1 MSLFGPKTQD
11 EDETPD
17 FTTVADPVMA
27 EPEPILPRKPVQV
40 YVPPAEP
47 EPEPMFI
54 PEAPEQIKERQPVEI
69 AMPETVFESIQE
81 PAVEAVS
88 EPKEAIEPAPEAQF
102 VPEPVV
108 NVQVKKTPPVKIVPP
123 VIQDFPAS
131 KPHFKVKTHQPAV
144 QKEPRGNFKPKSEA
158 VRTSILESREQIQE
172 VPFETPKIEQKKE
185 PAKQPSFLNSF
196 LAPKSEAE
204 ITRRK
209 FQLQE
214 MEKEKD
220 ISKRVVD
227 IDKTYKE
234 GLTTLRDLLAPASLK
249 FESSYFELNGK
260 FGRSFFV
267 LAYPR
272 FLSSNWLSFIVQ
284 AEGAL
289 DLSMFI
295 YPIDSETILKKLKS
309 KVGEIGSQMAIN
321 QEKGMVRDPMLETAY
336 GDVEGLRDQLMQ
348 GTERYFRFALYFT
361 LYADDLKELD
371 KNSSTLESAL
381 GAKLI
386 VTKRALM
393 QTQDGFNSTLPLGLD
408 ELDVGN
414 NMNTSPLSTA
424 FPFVS
429 SDLTGNDGILYGINR
444 HNNSLI
450 LFDRFAMENANAVVF
465 AKSGAGKSY
474 AVKLE
479 VLRSLMVGTEV
490 IIVDP
495 ENEYKHLAD
504 AVGGTYLSVSLNSNS
519 RINPFDLPIAIEGED
534 NADVLRSS
542 IVNLLGLFSL
552 MLGKLNPTE
561 EALMDKALWQTY
573 AKKDITAETDF
584 RTAEYPTMNDLVE
597 ILSNMVGA
605 ESLAQRLTKFTEGTF
620 AGLFNQPTNVVL
632 NNQLVVFSIRD
643 LEEELRPVAM
653 YIVLGYIWNV
663 VRSELKRRILVL
675 DEAWIMMQHEDSAR
689 FVFGMAKRAR
699 KYYLGLSTIT
709 QDVADFMASPYGK
722 PIVTNSSIQLLLKQ
736 SPAAIN
742 IIAET
747 FFLTEGEKYLLLES
761 EVGEGIFFAGLK
773 HAAIKI
779 YASYVE
785 DQIITTDPK
794 QLLEIEENQEQVNG

>member
-1 MSLFGPKTQD
+1 MSLFKIKT
-11 EDETPD
+11 
-17 FTTVADPVMA
+17 
-27 EPEPILPRKPVQV
+27 
-40 YVPPAEP
+40 
-47 EPEPMFI
+47 
-54 PEAPEQIKERQPVEI
+54 KEE
-69 AMPETVFESIQE
+69 
-81 PAVEAVS
+81 
-88 EPKEAIEPAPEAQF
+88 
-102 VPEPVV
+102 
-108 NVQVKKTPPVKIVPP
+108 
-123 VIQDFPAS
+123 
-131 KPHFKVKTHQPAV
+131 
-144 QKEPRGNFKPKSEA
+144 
-158 VRTSILESREQIQE
+158 L
-172 VPFETPKIEQKKE
+172 EQKKTLLE
-185 PAKQPSFLNSF
+185 
-196 LAPKSEAE
+196 
-204 ITRRK
+204 
-209 FQLQE
+209 E
-214 MEKEKD
+214 MQKEHD
-220 ISKRVVD
+220 LSSKLDDVE
-227 IDKTYKE
+227 KTYRE
-234 GLTTLRDLLAPASLK
+234 GLTTLKDLLAPASLR

-260 FGRSFFV
+260 FCRSFFV

-272 FLSSNWLSFIVQ
+272 FLSSNWLSFIIQ

-309 KVGEIGSQMAIN
+309 KVGEIGSQISIN
-321 QEKGMVRDPMLETAY
+321 QEKGQVRDPMLETAY
-336 GDVEGLRDQLMQ
+336 KDVEGLRDQLMQ

-361 LYADDLKELD
+361 IYADDLKELD
-371 KNSSTLESAL
+371 KNSATLESAL

-386 VTKRALM
+386 VTKRAIM
-393 QTQDGFNSTLPLGLD
+393 QTQPGFNSTLPLGRD
-408 ELDVGN
+408 QLDVGN
-414 NMNTSPLSTA
+414 NMNTSPLSSC

-450 LFDRFAMENANAVVF
+450 LFDRFAMENANSVIF

-479 VLRSLMVGTEV
+479 VLRHLMIGTEV
-490 IIVDP
+490 IIIDP

-504 AVGGTYLSVSLNSNS
+504 AVGGTYLSVSLNSES
-519 RINPFDLPIAIEGED
+519 RINPFDLPIAIEGEN

-542 IVNLLGLFSL
+542 VVNLLGLFSL

-561 EALMDKALWQTY
+561 EALMDKAIWQTY
-573 AKKDITAETDF
+573 AKKDITADSDF
-584 RTAEYPTMNDLVE
+584 KAVEYPTMNDLIE
-597 ILSNMVGA
+597 ILHGMVGA
-605 ESLAQRLTKFTEGTF
+605 ESLAQRLTKYTEGTF
-620 AGLFNQPTNVVL
+620 AGLFNQPTNVIL

-643 LEEELRPVAM
+643 LEDELRPIAM
-653 YIVLGYIWNV
+653 YIILNHIWNI
-663 VRSELKRRILVL
+663 VRSELKKRILVV

-689 FVFGMAKRAR
+689 FLFGIAKRGR
-699 KYYLGLSTIT
+699 KYYMGLTTVT

-742 IIAET
+742 IIADT

-794 QLLEIEENQEQVNG
+794 QLLEIQESQEKAS

>member
-1 MSLFGPKTQD
+1 MS
-11 EDETPD
+11 
-17 FTTVADPVMA
+17 
-27 EPEPILPRKPVQV
+27 I
-40 YVPPAEP
+40 
-47 EPEPMFI
+47 
-54 PEAPEQIKERQPVEI
+54 
-69 AMPETVFESIQE
+69 
-81 PAVEAVS
+81 
-88 EPKEAIEPAPEAQF
+88 
-102 VPEPVV
+102 
-108 NVQVKKTPPVKIVPP
+108 
-123 VIQDFPAS
+123 
-131 KPHFKVKTHQPAV
+131 FKVKTEEEL
-144 QKEPRGNFKPKSEA
+144 KEKQ
-158 VRTSILESREQIQE
+158 SILQ
-172 VPFETPKIEQKKE
+172 
-185 PAKQPSFLNSF
+185 
-196 LAPKSEAE
+196 EAE
-204 ITRRK
+204 
-209 FQLQE
+209 
-214 MEKEKD
+214 KERD
-220 ISKRVVD
+220 LSKKLGDVE
-227 IDKTYKE
+227 KTYRE
-234 GLTTLRDLLAPASLK
+234 GLTTLKDLLAPASLK
-249 FESSYFELNGK
+249 FQSSYFEINGK
-260 FGRSFFV
+260 FARSFFV

-272 FLSSNWLSFIVQ
+272 FLSSNWLSFIIQ

-309 KVGEIGSQMAIN
+309 KVGEIGSQISIN
-321 QEKGMVRDPMLETAY
+321 QEKGQVRDPMLETAY
-336 GDVEGLRDQLMQ
+336 KDVEGLRDQLMQ

-361 LYADDLKELD
+361 IYAEDLKELD
-371 KNSSTLESAL
+371 KNSTTLESAL

-386 VTKRALM
+386 VTKRAIM
-393 QTQDGFNSTLPLGLD
+393 QTQDGFNSTLPFGLD
-408 ELDVGN
+408 ELNVGN
-414 NMNTSPLSTA
+414 NMNTSPLSTC

-450 LFDRFAMENANAVVF
+450 LFDRFAMENANSVIF

-479 VLRSLMVGTEV
+479 VLRHLMIGTEV

-519 RINPFDLPIAIEGED
+519 RINPFDLPVAIEGEN

-542 IVNLLGLFSL
+542 VVNLLGLFSL

-561 EALMDKALWQTY
+561 EALMDKAIWQTY
-573 AKKDITAETDF
+573 AKKDITAESDF
-584 RTAEYPTMNDLVE
+584 KTVEYPTMNDLTE
-597 ILSNMVGA
+597 ILHGMVGA
-605 ESLAQRLTKFTEGTF
+605 ESLGQRLGKFTEGTF
-620 AGLFNQPTNVVL
+620 AGLFNQPSNVVL

-643 LEEELRPVAM
+643 LEEELRPIAM
-653 YIVLGYIWNV
+653 YVILQHIWNI
-663 VRSELKRRILVL
+663 VRSELKKRIMVV

-689 FVFGMAKRAR
+689 FLFGIAKRGR
-699 KYYLGLSTIT
+699 KYYLGLTTVT

-794 QLLEIEENQEQVNG
+794 QLLEIQESQEKLN

>member
-1 MSLFGPKTQD
+1 MSLFTPKS
-11 EDETPD
+11 
-17 FTTVADPVMA
+17 AA
-27 EPEPILPRKPVQV
+27 
-40 YVPPAEP
+40 
-47 EPEPMFI
+47 
-54 PEAPEQIKERQPVEI
+54 EI
-69 AMPETVFESIQE
+69 A
-81 PAVEAVS
+81 A
-88 EPKEAIEPAPEAQF
+88 
-102 VPEPVV
+102 
-108 NVQVKKTPPVKIVPP
+108 KKK
-123 VIQDFPAS
+123 
-131 KPHFKVKTHQPAV
+131 K
-144 QKEPRGNFKPKSEA
+144 
-158 VRTSILESREQIQE
+158 LE
-172 VPFETPKIEQKKE
+172 
-185 PAKQPSFLNSF
+185 
-196 LAPKSEAE
+196 EAE
-204 ITRRK
+204 SELNVNKRIG
-209 FQLQE
+209 
-214 MEKEKD
+214 D
-220 ISKRVVD
+220 IE
-227 IDKTYKE
+227 KTYNE
-234 GLTTLRDLLAPASLK
+234 GLTTLRDLLAPASLS
-249 FESSYFELNGK
+249 FQSSYFELNGR
-260 FGRSFFV
+260 FCRSFFV

-272 FLSSNWLSFIVQ
+272 MLSSNWLSFILNS
-284 AEGAL
+284 EGAL
-289 DLSMFI
+289 DVSMFI

-336 GDVEGLRDQLMQ
+336 RDVEGLRDSLIQ
-348 GTERYFRFALYFT
+348 GTEKYFRFALYFT
-361 LYADDLKELD
+361 IYAHDLKELD
-371 KNSSTLESAL
+371 KNSVSLESAL
-381 GAKLI
+381 GSKLI

-393 QTQDGFNSTLPLGLD
+393 QTQGGFNSSLPLGMD
-408 ELDVGN
+408 ELDVSN
-414 NMNTSPLSTA
+414 NMNTGPLSTT

-429 SDLTGNDGILYGINR
+429 SDLTSNDGILYGINR

-450 LFDRFAMENANAVVF
+450 LFDRFAMENANSVVF

-479 VLRSLMVGTEV
+479 VLRSLMVGVEV
-490 IIVDP
+490 IIIDP

-504 AVGGTYLSVSLNSNS
+504 AVGGTYLSVSLNSDS
-519 RINPFDLPIAIEGED
+519 RINPFDLPVGLEGED

-542 IVNLLGLFSL
+542 VVNLLGLFSL

-561 EALMDKALWQTY
+561 EAYMDKALWQTY
-573 AKKDITAETDF
+573 AKKDISAEADF
-584 RTAEYPTMNDLVE
+584 RNIEYPTMNDLIE
-597 ILSNMVGA
+597 ILNGTVGA
-605 ESLAQRLTKFTEGTF
+605 ESLAQRLAKFTEGTF

-632 NNQLVVFSIRD
+632 NNQLIVFSIRD
-643 LEEELRPVAM
+643 LEEELRPIAM
-653 YIVLGYIWNV
+653 YIILTYIWNV
-663 VRSELKRRILVL
+663 VRSELKKRILVI

-689 FVFGMAKRAR
+689 FVFGIAKRAR

-794 QLLEIEENQEQVNG
+794 QLLEIEQSQQEAN